1 MVHPFLFII
10 DEESTF
16 TIICTKYFIAYLTD
30 ATVWYVPSCFYWI
43 LAHDRIDSVVRNAD
57 GTLGFVTEI
66 ANIFHDVISAY
77 QRSEWLPLC
86 LYIYISLQG
95 LTRWSLLFRW
105 YFHIK
110 TILHK
115 ITCILISISLN
126 IFTDGKIVNKSA
138 LIQVYWHPTSQQFE
152 YLIQPQGFRHPQR
165 CVITPYN
172 SSGINIHL
180 W

>member
-1 MVHPFLFII
+1 MAAFVF
-10 DEESTF
+10 
-16 TIICTKYFIAYLTD
+16 
-30 ATVWYVPSCFYWI
+30 
-43 LAHDRIDSVVRNAD
+43 AH
-57 GTLGFVTEI
+57 
-66 ANIFHDVISAY
+66 
-77 QRSEWLPLC
+77 
-86 LYIYISLQG
+86 LYIT
-95 LTRWSLLFRW
+95 TRVNTLILFVQMIFS
-105 YFHIK
+105 YK

-115 ITCILISISLN
+115 ITCILISISRN

-165 CVITPYN
+165 CVITQYN